1 MPKIIW
7 RYLTIQAFSAV
18 QQEDA
23 MIKQKTNLYP
33 LMVQM
38 HIGMGM
44 ALMDLIRNLIL
55 FQFCWNG
62 GQPKETI
69 HVLEVEKIIR
79 AKVRKATGQIFQGK
93 FRRPGFVLSGLQN
106 LSDKNFIA

>member
-1 MPKIIW
+1 VPKIIW

-23 MIKQKTNLYP
+23 MISKKEIS
-33 LMVQM
+33 MVQM
-38 HIGMGM
+38 CVGMGM
-44 ALMDLIRNLIL
+44 ALMDLIQNLIL
-55 FQFCWNG
+55 FQFCWSG

-69 HVLEVEKIIR
+69 HVIEVEKIIW

-106 LSDKNFIA
+106 LSDKKFIA